1 MTEKALI
8 FLWGV
13 FVGVEFFTYVIVC
26 PTEKGDRPPKTN
38 SQRLGA
44 SHAQQWA
51 VYIQTEDGLW
61 KLKTRRFKFILFW
74 IQFTLWNLL
83 KKFKN
88 QNSIFPHFG

>member
-44 SHAQQWA
+44 SHAQQ
-51 VYIQTEDGLW
+51 
-61 KLKTRRFKFILFW
+61 
-74 IQFTLWNLL
+74 
-83 KKFKN
+83 
-88 QNSIFPHFG
+88 